1 MIRRPPRST
10 RTYTLFPY
18 TTLFRSSHSP
28 QSLAPKRR
36 NHGCDPDLCPGCKAM
51 PLKAGKGQPEE
62 TEIPT
67 AARRSQLARQA
78 GRSGQLEH
86 RRETLRLRRLEP
98 RPAVGAQLFERTET
112 RLISHARR
120 AFDPEI
126 GRAHVWTPITN
137 THLRCG
143 HR

>member
-1 MIRRPPRST
+1 
-10 RTYTLFPY
+10 
-18 TTLFRSSHSP
+18 
-28 QSLAPKRR
+28 
-36 NHGCDPDLCPGCKAM
+36 M

-86 RRETLRLRRLEP
+86 RRETIRLRRLEP

-120 AFDPEI
+120 AFDPVPEI
-126 GRAHVWTPITN
+126 ELGQPGARRALDMTGERLGSPSPA
-137 THLRCG
+137 
-143 HR
+143 HRMAKTEKR

>member
-1 MIRRPPRST
+1 
-10 RTYTLFPY
+10 
-18 TTLFRSSHSP
+18 
-28 QSLAPKRR
+28 
-36 NHGCDPDLCPGCKAM
+36 M

-120 AFDPEI
+120 AFDPVTELDI
-126 GRAHVWTPITN
+126 GQPGACRALDRSEEHTSALQSLMRHSYAVF
-137 THLRCG
+137 
-143 HR
+143 